1 MRCPKCGYI
10 SFDHV
15 DTCLKC
21 NKDISKAS
29 SSVEGTT
36 YNVAP
41 PSFLRFPK
49 GGTVEEEEDSEISF
63 DGGGEDYD
71 VVDPDLDVLAEG
83 EEQSGEEPDDASIS
97 FGDEL
102 DGFGEAEDEE
112 ELQLTIDDDDEGDAG
127 IDLGQFEDA
136 FEDEEPSVSEEVTLD
151 FPDELSDISDLSP
164 PAEDAAPEPAP
175 EPAAEFDS
183 EPAAAAPA
191 DVGGEA
197 DEFSLDL
204 DLELDQLGDDFSLS
218 ADEEG
223 GETDS
228 AEAALGD
235 LSLDDIGL
243 SPAEEEAAPSKKQE
257 DPMDMD
263 ADLDF
268 DLDLGGLTIDDDK

>member
-21 NKDISKAS
+21 NKDITKAAS
-29 SSVEGTT
+29 AVEGTT

-49 GGTVEEEEDSEISF
+49 AGEATQEEEDTEISF
-63 DGGGEDYD
+63 DAGEEFD

-83 EEQSGEEPDDASIS
+83 EDESGDHSDEATIS

-102 DGFGEAEDEE
+102 DGFDEPEEEADEFEFSLDEDEDGNE
-112 ELQLTIDDDDEGDAG
+112 G

-136 FEDEEPSVSEEVTLD
+136 FEEEEPGAAEEIALD
-151 FPDELSDISDLSP
+151 FPDELSDISDLSA
-164 PAEDAAPEPAP
+164 PADDAAPASFQEFDK
-175 EPAAEFDS
+175 EPAADS
-183 EPAAAAPA
+183 PA
-191 DVGGEA
+191 DESEA
-197 DEFSLDL
+197 LEDFSLDL
-204 DLELDQLGDDFSLS
+204 DLELEQLGDDFSLS
-218 ADEEG
+218 SDEEG
-223 GETDS
+223 DLGSDDDG
-228 AEAALGD
+228 LGD

-243 SPAEEEAAPSKKQE
+243 STAEEEEEASKKKPA

-268 DLDLGGLTIDDDK
+268 DLDLGGITLDKDD